1 MELRSSLDKCG
12 HEDLFVDPKWKSIV
26 DVSISWF
33 DCSNDVFQLSQ
44 IWELQKQQNGTVLP
58 EATLKTMQPLTR
70 LYYGSWEKKYLLI
83 SVRFVLLSQTVTLTL
98 ISFMHHRWKPL
109 NSII

>member
-33 DCSNDVFQLSQ
+33 DCSNDVFQLFPNMGAS
-44 IWELQKQQNGTVLP
+44 
-58 EATLKTMQPLTR
+58 EATKWNRVARSNSENNATFNKAL
-70 LYYGSWEKKYLLI
+70 YLLI

-98 ISFMHHRWKPL
+98 ISFMHHRWEAPQ
-109 NSII
+109 